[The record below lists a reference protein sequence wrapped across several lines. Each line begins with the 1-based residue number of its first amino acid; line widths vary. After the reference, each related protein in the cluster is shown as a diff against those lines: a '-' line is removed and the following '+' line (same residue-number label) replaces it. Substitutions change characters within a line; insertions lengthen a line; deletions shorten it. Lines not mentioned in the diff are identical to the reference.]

1 MADRFS
7 GSAQGDIY
15 KLSADYSN
23 LEVIVPDVYTVN
35 GIAFDQNDN
44 LYFSKG
50 GSVATD
56 GYTLEYIY
64 VLLAGETTP
73 IEFAGNSF
81 HGIPSYQWNAG

>member
-1 MADRFS
+1 M
-7 GSAQGDIY
+7 
-15 KLSADYSN
+15 YS
-23 LEVIVPDVYTVN
+23 LN

-44 LYFSKG
+44 LQFSKG

-73 IEFAGNSF
+73 IEFVGNSF
-81 HGIPSYQWNAG
+81 HGIPSYHWNAG